1 MTKSTINMNMNKRLD
16 TAIIMILLLILIGIG
31 VSGCAVPKKSQDN
44 PNGGIYDGSIVVI
57 LGCMFSPNDCEKYK
71 KDTEQKQQQDEIT
84 KEFEEID
91 NQKQSEGK

>member
-1 MTKSTINMNMNKRLD
+1 MSMNKKLD
-16 TAIIMILLLILIGIG
+16 TAIIVILLLILIGIG

-44 PNGGIYDGSIVVI
+44 PNAGIYDGSIGVI

-91 NQKQSEGK
+91 QQKQSESK

>member
-1 MTKSTINMNMNKRLD
+1 MNKRLD

-31 VSGCAVPKKSQDN
+31 VSSCAAPSKSN
-44 PNGGIYDGSIVVI
+44 KEASNSGIYDGSIGVI

-71 KDTEQKQQQDEIT
+71 KDTKQKQQQDEIT

-91 NQKQSEGK
+91 KQKQAEGK